1 MPEDDASA
9 AVERLLVELRELQE
23 RYAASQA
30 ALADR
35 DRALAEAY
43 EQQTATS
50 EILRVIASSPSDRSR
65 QGARRRRRE
74 RQAAL

>member
-1 MPEDDASA
+1 MPGDDTNA
-9 AVERLLVELRELQE
+9 AVERLQAELRELQE

-43 EQQTATS
+43 EQQTATG
-50 EILRVIASSPSDRSR
+50 EILRVIASSPSDRARVRDAVVAS
-65 QGARRRRRE
+65 ARR
-74 RQAAL
+74 L